1 MFVNL
6 TGSDLRYCSIV
17 VDAGGGGGGVPCA
30 GWFKGGM
37 IRSVLSGSSL
47 K

>member
-17 VDAGGGGGGVPCA
+17 VDAGGGFHVLGGL
-30 GWFKGGM
+30 KGGM
-37 IRSVLSGSSL
+37 VRSVLSGSSL